1 MKKIF
6 TLFALMA
13 IGFMA
18 SAQMRT
24 VYVYI
29 PGDGEH
35 QFGLSVSPT
44 YGAQRLSVTAK
55 NYSDYNAEAYLVDG
69 KVTNNIGF
77 NAGLFYGY
85 ETLHGKTLEHGNHS
99 TLYYGLIPFGGDI
112 TVNQD
117 GTNKSYNLQYI
128 AQHVFVHTNS
138 FLTYRINE
146 QITVSGGIG
155 LGVDISLPSKV
166 NVDGK
171 PVDRANNSSDPWE
184 GSLFGELLNMEFT
197 FDVSAGMKY
206 WLTDEW
212 FLGASLQYCFYTL
225 NMEKIVNDGDPTKWN
240 YNGAISFDPVK
251 NTATCNYYYPKST
264 LQLVFSIGY
273 TW

>member
-1 MKKIF
+1 MKKHI
-6 TLFALMA
+6 TLFALLA

-35 QFGLSVSPT
+35 QFGLSVAPT
-44 YGAQRLSVTAK
+44 YGAQQFSVTAK
-55 NYSDYNAEAYLVDG
+55 DYSNYNG
-69 KVTNNIGF
+69 KTYPVEGLVTNHVGF

-117 GTNKSYNLQYI
+117 GTNKSYNLQYV
-128 AQHVFVHTNS
+128 AQHVFVHSNS

-155 LGVDISLPSKV
+155 LGVDLSLPGKV
-166 NVDGK
+166 NIDGK
-171 PVDRANNSSDPWE
+171 PVERVNNFSDPWE
-184 GSLFGELLNMEFT
+184 GSIFGELLNMEFT

-212 FLGASLQYCFYTL
+212 FLGARLQYCFYTL
-225 NMEKIVNDGDPTKWN
+225 NMEKISNNGGTTKWN
-240 YNGAISFDPVK
+240 YNGSISFDPVE
-251 NTATCNYYYPKST
+251 NTATCHYYYPKST
-264 LQLVFSIGY
+264 LQLVLSVGY